1 MRTTFLDKAQLKQD
15 LVTALADDVL
25 VEKVVI
31 FGSFNSSDDP
41 HDMDIAVFSTSTAD
55 YLTLALAYRRRLREI
70 ARIIPLDVLPIPLPC
85 DPDSPFFG
93 EINKGETVYEK
104 RH

>member
-1 MRTTFLDKAQLKQD
+1 MYTTYLDKEQLKRE
-15 LVTALADDVL
+15 LAAALADDAS
-25 VEKVVI
+25 VEKVVV
-31 FGSFNSSDDP
+31 FGSFNNSDEP

-55 YLTLALAYRRRLREI
+55 YLTQALAYRRKLRGI
-70 ARIIPLDVLPIPLPC
+70 ARIIPLDVLPISLPC
-85 DPDSPFFG
+85 DPDAPFFG